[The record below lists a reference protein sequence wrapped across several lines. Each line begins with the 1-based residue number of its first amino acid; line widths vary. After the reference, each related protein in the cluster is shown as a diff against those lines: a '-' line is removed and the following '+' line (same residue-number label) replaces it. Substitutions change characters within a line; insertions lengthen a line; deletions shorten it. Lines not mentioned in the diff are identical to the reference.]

1 MPLTIT
7 IPAVELFDEVKME
20 FVNTK
25 EQTLELEHSL
35 VSLAAW
41 ESQWEKP
48 FLSKE
53 QKTREETISYIKHM
67 TLTPN
72 VDPDVYNYIGDD
84 NIQKINAYIE
94 APMTATTFSDDK
106 NGKKNRETIT
116 AEIIYYWMVALTI
129 PPEYQYW
136 HINRLMTL
144 IKVCSIKNAPPK
156 KMSQAEAMRENK
168 ALNEARRKQFNSRG

>member
-20 FVNTK
+20 FVKTK

-41 ESQWEKP
+41 ESHWEKP

-53 QKTREETISYIKHM
+53 PKNREETIYYIKCM

-72 VDPDVYNYIGDD
+72 VDPDVYNYLSDD
-84 NIQKINAYIE
+84 NINEINKYIE

-106 NGKKNRETIT
+106 NGKKNREVVTN
-116 AEIIYYWMVALTI
+116 ELIYYWMVSLTI

-136 HINRLMTL
+136 HLNRLMTL

-156 KMSQAEAMRENK
+156 KRSQADVMRENA
-168 ALNEARRKQFNSRG
+168 ALNAARRKQFNSRG

>member
-7 IPAVELFDEVKME
+7 LPAVELFDEVKME
-20 FVNTK
+20 FVSTE

-41 ESQWEKP
+41 ESHWEKP

-53 QKTREETISYIKHM
+53 QKTREETIYYIKCM

-84 NIQKINAYIE
+84 IVDKINKYIE

-106 NGKKNRETIT
+106 NAKKNREIIT
-116 AEIIYYWMVALTI
+116 AEIIYYWMVSLTI
-129 PPEYQYW
+129 PPEYQHW
-136 HINRLMTL
+136 HLNRLIAL

-156 KMSQAEAMRENK
+156 KMPMADRMRENS
-168 ALNEARRKQFNSRG
+168 ALNAARKRQFNSRG